1 MKSLEADLLKTA
13 AKEAKDGLM
22 GKAANTMLISASYQ
36 EKDEKQL
43 RDKLVTKLKQKAE
56 DRMATHDKRLRK
68 KEAKRSR
75 LRRIADGEDVDD
87 EEDEEF
93 SDDSEDD
100 DGTDR
105 REEAADTDDAAD
117 RDTDGEESRRAYI
130 ADRFKKHHEDLR
142 LTSSDDNDDDGHDKR
157 DRDLR
162 REDR

>member
-13 AKEAKDGLM
+13 AKEAKDNLV

-56 DRMATHDKRLRK
+56 DRMNTHDKRLRK

-75 LRRIADGEDVDD
+75 LRRIADGEEVEDE
-87 EEDEEF
+87 EEDEY
-93 SDDSEDD
+93 SDDSDDND

-117 RDTDGEESRRAYI
+117 
-130 ADRFKKHHEDLR
+130 
-142 LTSSDDNDDDGHDKR
+142 
-157 DRDLR
+157 
-162 REDR
+162 